1 MSIRGREYTAEL
13 QDEDLIVRVAE
24 LQRRWNAQLKQVCS
38 ASKGTE
44 VLDRG
49 SKLQHRVWWMGC
61 PSDLTRTRHS
71 VCVKAEISTWCFV
84 LIRKDTWV

>member
-38 ASKGTE
+38 G
-44 VLDRG
+44 
-49 SKLQHRVWWMGC
+49 LQGH
-61 PSDLTRTRHS
+61 
-71 VCVKAEISTWCFV
+71 
-84 LIRKDTWV
+84 